1 MEKTSVTVE
10 KFQDVRDI
18 KWKKDV
24 HGKVFKTP
32 DLETLV
38 TLKFNKGTL
47 WTDDK
52 LPKAILE
59 YGKTPPLDIEKL
71 HKQRLTG
78 EGVNVAII
86 DQPLALDHPEYKG
99 KIASYKTFTP
109 ENYEMDISSMHG
121 PGVASLLVGEN
132 LGTAPKARVYYYAV
146 PTWLKDSL
154 YAAQALEDII
164 KVNKTLDNKHKI
176 KFVSVSAAFSGN
188 GSPFEKNLDAW
199 EQAVAKAEK
208 EGICVV
214 ECSEGKRFV
223 SPGHVDYFSKEFK
236 YGFPNRPMYRVQIG
250 NVHVPN
256 SLRTIAES
264 YDNKNFSYAY
274 NGVGGLSWGIPY
286 ATGILCLGQ
295 QLNPNLSAEEL
306 KEIFIETA
314 MKNDN
319 VVNPEGFIERVKDTL
334 EKTREI

>member
-1 MEKTSVTVE
+1 MKKMPVIVE

-99 KIASYKTFTP
+99 KIASYKTFIP

-199 EQAVAKAEK
+199 DEAFAHAIK

-214 ECSEGKRFV
+214 DCSSEHGFIG
-223 SPGHVDYFSKEFK
+223 SGYVDFFDKSFK
-236 YGFPNRPMYRVQIG
+236 YGFPDRFDAKPFRS
-250 NVHVPN
+250 VHVPN
-256 SLRTIAES
+256 SLRTVAES
-264 YDNKNFSYAY
+264 YDNKHFSYAY
-274 NGVGGLSWGIPY
+274 NGKAGLSWGIPY